1 MDNLNG
7 VVTAI
12 RLEGTTYSKKLFSA
26 SCSVKD
32 SAFDDYCFELLKER
46 INDRFSK
53 DLNII
58 KHMRLI
64 LNIKKDGKKLA
75 GGSVAINKIDKSNI
89 DDLVKRMYEGLSEV
103 YASNEEDVPIT
114 VCQLLFSLRLES
126 M

>member
-7 VVTAI
+7 VVITI
-12 RLEGTTYSKKLFSA
+12 KLEGSTYSKKLFSA

-32 SAFDDYCFELLKER
+32 SVFDDYCFELLQER
-46 INDRFSK
+46 VDDRFSK

-58 KHMRLI
+58 KHMRLV

-89 DDLVKRMYEGLSEV
+89 DELVKRMYAGLSEV
-103 YASNEEDVPIT
+103 YASSEGDIPVV
-114 VCQLLFSLRLES
+114 VCQLLFSLRIES
-126 M
+126 L

>member
-1 MDNLNG
+1 MYNLNG

-32 SAFDDYCFELLKER
+32 SIFDDYCFELIKER

-103 YASNEEDVPIT
+103 YASNEEDVPVA

>member
-7 VVTAI
+7 VVTTI
-12 RLEGTTYSKKLFSA
+12 KLEGSTYSKKLFSA

-32 SAFDDYCFELLKER
+32 SVFDDYCFELLQER
-46 INDRFSK
+46 VNDRFSK
-53 DLNII
+53 NLNII
-58 KHMRLI
+58 KHMRLV

-89 DDLVKRMYEGLSEV
+89 DELVKHMYTGLSEV
-103 YASNEEDVPIT
+103 YASSEEDMPAV

-126 M
+126 L